1 MRRVEYIDL
10 NRIQPVGARV
20 GYARIAK
27 TRHVQ
32 QSAKPFDAQKVQRF
46 STVMGKAYDSARMA
60 LSNIDSAREVPVLS
74 REGMEYSGFHQG
86 SGEIT
91 VAELLQ
97 TDLPKYGL
105 IVIDEIESSLHPRA
119 QRRLIRELA
128 EQCRNQEAQIIL
140 STHSPYILEE
150 LPPESRMCILE
161 SKKTR
166 EIVSGISPEPAMT
179 KMDDTQHAECDV
191 YVEDDVASILVSEVL
206 SAHGRDV
213 FARCAVIPFG
223 AANVGLALGQMV
235 ANKRFSRPSC
245 VFLDGDSASGVG
257 CVLLPGGDAPEHVVF
272 KSLKAKNWGDVFARI
287 GRDTS
292 WVDEAC
298 SRAMNSGEHPR
309 MDHFCCG

>member
-1 MRRVEYIDL
+1 
-10 NRIQPVGARV
+10 
-20 GYARIAK
+20 
-27 TRHVQ
+27 
-32 QSAKPFDAQKVQRF
+32 
-46 STVMGKAYDSARMA
+46 
-60 LSNIDSAREVPVLS
+60 
-74 REGMEYSGFHQG
+74 
-86 SGEIT
+86 
-91 VAELLQ
+91 
-97 TDLPKYGL
+97 
-105 IVIDEIESSLHPRA
+105 
-119 QRRLIRELA
+119 
-128 EQCRNQEAQIIL
+128 
-140 STHSPYILEE
+140 
-150 LPPESRMCILE
+150 
-161 SKKTR
+161 
-166 EIVSGISPEPAMT
+166 MT

-298 SRAMNSGEHPR
+298 SRAMNSGEHHGWITFAAAELRCWPNTLWQA
-309 MDHFCCG
+309 MCAEWAKDLNSTEFQPVVNAIIDALP

>member
-1 MRRVEYIDL
+1 MQGDGYQTGSIRKPTTRWLGNVDRPMRRVEYIDL

-150 LPPESRMCILE
+150 LPPSHACASWKARR
-161 SKKTR
+161 R
-166 EIVSGISPEPAMT
+166 EKSYQA
-179 KMDDTQHAECDV
+179 
-191 YVEDDVASILVSEVL
+191 LV
-206 SAHGRDV
+206 
-213 FARCAVIPFG
+213 
-223 AANVGLALGQMV
+223 Q
-235 ANKRFSRPSC
+235 
-245 VFLDGDSASGVG
+245 
-257 CVLLPGGDAPEHVVF
+257 
-272 KSLKAKNWGDVFARI
+272 SLQ
-287 GRDTS
+287 
-292 WVDEAC
+292 
-298 SRAMNSGEHPR
+298 
-309 MDHFCCG
+309 